1 MIRTPQKVL
10 RLFFA
15 IFTLTTLLNS
25 SVQLMFHKEMESHQ
39 GLLDRAVLILIG
51 SLVFVIIDDMHFKNK
66 TLKFA
71 LPYFLFMT
79 LAMCYTYLTSVFWAE
94 LTATSYM
101 WVFFKGTVVYLL
113 VYGFQELPAYLKK
126 RNEALLKS
134 ED

>member
-25 SVQLMFHKEMESHQ
+25 SVQLLFGNQFESHQ
-39 GLLDRAVLILIG
+39 GLMDKGVLIFIG
-51 SLVFVIIDDMHFKNK
+51 SFVYILINDMSFKNK

-101 WVFFKGTVVYLL
+101 WIFFKGTVVYLL
-113 VYGFQELPAYLKK
+113 VYGFQELPDYLKK
-126 RNEALLKS
+126 RNAELLKS
-134 ED
+134 E